1 MNGMLRALSSAM
13 ETAMHLL
20 ANETHGLWMH
30 PGSSPDS
37 DSHRESSFASRPP
50 HVLIADDQA
59 TVCEALR
66 LLLKSDGY
74 ETELVSGPD
83 ALLDSL
89 ERRKFD
95 LVLLDLNY
103 TRDTTSGREGLDLL
117 SRIRIMDQNLPVL
130 VMTAWSNVD
139 LAVEAMRRGA
149 CDFVQKPWD
158 NKHVL
163 ASVRHHVERYRAQQ
177 RERSYLSAE
186 LSDAIETQRRFLPE
200 QLPQPAGC
208 DIAVAY
214 LPARFVGGDYF
225 DVLEADQHTA
235 ICVADV
241 AGKGLPAALLMANLQ
256 ATLKPQMQR
265 ASSPATV
272 CRDLNLHV
280 RHSGKFISLFHA
292 LLDAQA
298 RRLVYSNAGHLPP
311 LLVHAD
317 GSCERLLS
325 EGAVLGAFETWNYEE
340 REVHL
345 EPGCR
350 LVLYT
355 DGMVEASN
363 ASGEDFG
370 EERLREVAIANRQQT
385 AEELKQSILAA
396 VMDHCGSQLQDDATL
411 LVIAL
416 KD

>member
-1 MNGMLRALSSAM
+1 MESVMHPLTDEGRAP
-13 ETAMHLL
+13 
-20 ANETHGLWMH
+20 WMH
-30 PGSSPDS
+30 RKAAGDWDS
-37 DSHRESSFASRPP
+37 QTSTAHPP
-50 HVLIADDQA
+50 RVLIADDQA
-59 TVCEALR
+59 DVCEALR
-66 LLLKSDGY
+66 ILLKGDGY
-74 ETELVSGPD
+74 EIELVSGPSS
-83 ALLDSL
+83 LLDSL
-89 ERRKFD
+89 ERQDFD

-117 SRIRIMDQNLPVL
+117 THIRAMDQNLPVV

-158 NKHVL
+158 NKQVL
-163 ASVRHHVERYRAQQ
+163 ASVRHHVERHRAQR

-186 LSDAIETQRRFLPE
+186 LTDAIETQRRFLPE
-200 QLPQPAGC
+200 QIPQPQGC

-225 DVLEADQHTA
+225 DVVEGSGQSA
-235 ICVADV
+235 ICIADV

-265 ASSPATV
+265 ANGPAAV
-272 CRDLNLHV
+272 CRELNLHV

-292 LLDAQA
+292 LLDAGG
-298 RRLVYSNAGHLPP
+298 RRLAFCNAGHLPP

-325 EGAVLGAFETWNYEE
+325 EGAVLGAFESWDYGE
-340 REVHL
+340 REVKL
-345 EPGCR
+345 EPGSR

-355 DGMVEASN
+355 DGMVEASD
-363 ASGEDFG
+363 ASGQDFG
-370 EERLREVAIANRQQT
+370 EERLRELAIANRQQT
-385 AEELKQSILAA
+385 AEELKETILSA
-396 VMDHCGSQLQDDATL
+396 VMRHCGLQLQDDATL
-411 LVIAL
+411 LVIAVN
-416 KD
+416 

>member
-1 MNGMLRALSSAM
+1 M
-13 ETAMHLL
+13 ETAVHLL
-20 ANETHGLWMH
+20 ADEGRGLWTH
-30 PGSSPDS
+30 PGASPDL
-37 DSHRESSFASRPP
+37 DSHPDPSFTFHAPR
-50 HVLIADDQA
+50 VLIADDQE

-66 LLLKSDGY
+66 LLLKGEGY
-74 ETELVSGPD
+74 ETELVSGR
-83 ALLDSL
+83 ASLLDSL
-89 ERRKFD
+89 ARREFD

-117 SRIRIMDQNLPVL
+117 TRIRAMDQHLPVV

-158 NKHVL
+158 NQQVL
-163 ASVRHHVERYRAQQ
+163 ASVRHQVERSRTQ
-177 RERSYLSAE
+177 RRQRSYLSAE
-186 LSDAIETQRRFLPE
+186 LNDAIETQRRFLPE
-200 QLPQPAGC
+200 QLPQPLGC

-225 DVLEADQHTA
+225 DVIETDQHTA

-256 ATLKPQMQR
+256 ATLKPQMQC
-265 ASSPATV
+265 ASNPAEI

-280 RHSGKFISLFHA
+280 RRSGKFISLFHA
-292 LLDAQA
+292 LLDADA

-311 LLVHAD
+311 LLVRAD

-325 EGAVLGAFETWNYEE
+325 EGAVLGAFENWDY
-340 REVHL
+340 REKEVAL
-345 EPGCR
+345 EPGSR

-355 DGMVEASN
+355 DGIVEANN
-363 ASGEDFG
+363 ASGKDFG
-370 EERLREVAIANRQQT
+370 EERLRDLAVANRQQT
-385 AEELKQSILAA
+385 AEELKQTILAA
-396 VMDHCGSQLQDDATL
+396 VMDHCGAQLQDDVTL
-411 LVIAL
+411 LVIAV
-416 KD
+416 K

>member
-1 MNGMLRALSSAM
+1 MLRALSSAM

-20 ANETHGLWMH
+20 ANETRGLWTH
-30 PGSSPDS
+30 PVTSPDS
-37 DSHRESSFASRPP
+37 DSHPESSFASCPP

-74 ETELVSGPD
+74 ETELVNGPD

-89 ERRKFD
+89 ERRNFD

-117 SRIRIMDQNLPVL
+117 TRIRIMDQNLPVV

-163 ASVRHHVERYRAQQ
+163 ASVRRHVERYRAQQ

-186 LSDAIETQRRFLPE
+186 LSDAIDTQRRFLPE
-200 QLPQPAGC
+200 QLPQPVGC

-265 ASSPATV
+265 ASSPAAV

-280 RHSGKFISLFHA
+280 RHSGKFISLFYA
-292 LLDAQA
+292 LLDAEA
-298 RRLVYSNAGHLPP
+298 RRLVYCNAGHPP
-311 LLVHAD
+311 ALLVHAD

-325 EGAVLGAFETWNYEE
+325 EGAVLGAFEAWNYEE

-350 LVLYT
+350 LVFYT

-370 EERLREVAIANRQQT
+370 EESLREVAIANRQQT
-385 AEELKQSILAA
+385 AEELKQTILAA